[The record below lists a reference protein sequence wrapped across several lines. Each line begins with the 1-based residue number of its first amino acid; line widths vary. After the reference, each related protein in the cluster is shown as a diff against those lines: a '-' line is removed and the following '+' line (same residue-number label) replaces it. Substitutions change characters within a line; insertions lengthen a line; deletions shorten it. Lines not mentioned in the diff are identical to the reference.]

1 MQNFK
6 PWSVQTFKQ
15 NKRPASLE
23 LLNVADQF
31 LLSKAPKIV
40 VEEPT
45 PDEEEVM
52 PLEAVPEKEEETT
65 AGEAEPLMPATNGEA
80 NKSSEIIEISDI
92 VETVS
97 ALKSGKVMV
106 LVDILSQYGAFVTA
120 LVSLK
125 S

>member
-1 MQNFK
+1 M
-6 PWSVQTFKQ
+6 
-15 NKRPASLE
+15 
-23 LLNVADQF
+23 NVADQF

-45 PDEEEVM
+45 PDEEEVV
-52 PLEAVPEKEEETT
+52 PLEAAPEKEEETT
-65 AGEAEPLMPATNGEA
+65 AGEAEPLMPATNGEE